1 MALQVPAS
9 SQEDTIE
16 LSSQQAPPAKAVCGK
31 GEDASAKVSVGLEVW
46 LVTLESPALVSFRDV
61 VTEHSRTETS
71 RKGQSL
77 STAGKFTF
85 FFFCCCSF

>member
-1 MALQVPAS
+1 M
-9 SQEDTIE
+9 
-16 LSSQQAPPAKAVCGK
+16 
-31 GEDASAKVSVGLEVW
+31 SVGLEVW

-85 FFFCCCSF
+85 FFFVVVLFRAAPTAYGSQARDQIRAAAASLHHSPSTARSEPHL